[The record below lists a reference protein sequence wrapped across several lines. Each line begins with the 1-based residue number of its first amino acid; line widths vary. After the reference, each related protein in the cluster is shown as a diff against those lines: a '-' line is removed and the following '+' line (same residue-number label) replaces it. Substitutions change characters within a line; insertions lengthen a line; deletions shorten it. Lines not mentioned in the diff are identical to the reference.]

1 MTTFIRG
8 VTRIAAI
15 VAVSLVLGCTSS
27 PDETRVR
34 FMAMGTLV
42 EVTIFDHPSES
53 AAEAIDEI
61 ESLFADLETRWD
73 PWEGGELAS
82 LNEKLGSGS
91 QVEPPEDLAE
101 LLARASRLD
110 EASGGLFEPA
120 IGSLTR
126 LWGFSKEESAPTS
139 PPTDEALREQLQ
151 AVIPLPK
158 LWLDDGKL
166 QGHQGLA
173 IDLGGFAKGEAV
185 DIAIALLREKGI
197 EHAIVNAG
205 GDLRAIG
212 RHGDRDWRI
221 GVREPR
227 GEGVL
232 AAIHTSGDESVFTSG
247 DYERFFVADGRRFH
261 HIIDPRD
268 GFPASGTTS
277 VTVIADSAAL
287 ADAAATALFVAGPDD
302 WAEVAGNLGL
312 TQVMLVDAS
321 GTIHMSPE
329 MEARAWL
336 QRKPAPDVVIEE
348 IP

>member
-1 MTTFIRG
+1 MSVI
-8 VTRIAAI
+8 TRVAGI
-15 VAVSLVLGCTSS
+15 VSISLILGCSSS
-27 PDETRVR
+27 PDETRAR

-42 EVTIFDHPSES
+42 EVTVFDHPPES
-53 AAEAIDEI
+53 ANAAIDEI
-61 ESLFADLETRWD
+61 QSLFADLESRWD

-82 LNEKLGSGS
+82 LNASLGAGLK
-91 QVEPPEDLAE
+91 VDPPEGLADI
-101 LLARASRLD
+101 LSRASSLD

-126 LWGFSKEESAPTS
+126 LWGFSNEESAPTS
-139 PPTDEALREQLQ
+139 PPSDEALRDQLQ
-151 AVIPLPK
+151 AVRPLPG
-158 LWLDDGKL
+158 LWLPDGDL
-166 QGHQGLA
+166 QGYPGLA
-173 IDLGGFAKGEAV
+173 LDLGGFAKGEAV
-185 DIAIALLREKGI
+185 DIAIALLRKRGI

-232 AAIHTSGDESVFTSG
+232 AAIHVSGDESVFTSG
-247 DYERFFVADGRRFH
+247 DYERFFVAGDRRYH

-277 VTVIADSAAL
+277 VTVIADEAAL
-287 ADAAATALFVAGPDD
+287 ADAAATALFVAGPDH
-302 WAEVAGNLGL
+302 WAKVAGNLGL
-312 TQVMLVDAS
+312 TQVMLVDSS
-321 GTIHMSPE
+321 GTIHMSPQ
-329 MEARAWL
+329 MEKRAWL
-336 QRKPAPDVVIEE
+336 QGKPAPTVVIEE